1 MNNSLNFLKNYII
14 ILIIVFANY
23 NFYAQEDNIFH
34 NRDFWKTKPSINQVD
49 SCINAGNSPSELD
62 KFAFDA
68 TSWAIIEDNS
78 DETVKYLM
86 SMEGNDVNKKTHDG
100 RTYIFWAMYRNNL
113 NLMNYLVKSGAKTDI
128 IDSHGYSLMN
138 FGAVTGQLNTKLY
151 DFCLENGANIK
162 KQKNNDGANPLLLV
176 SPFMEDENLITYF
189 AEKGIDINETDN
201 NGNGIFNYSAKRGNQ
216 KIMDLL
222 IKKGINYKENPI
234 SNTNAM
240 IFASYGTRK
249 FQNSLGTYKYLDSIG
264 VDPKVVTKDGETP
277 LQNLAFKVKD
287 LEIINFFIQK
297 GASVDQTNSD
307 GNNALINACYYNDS
321 SVISLLLKHTNN
333 INQQNQEG
341 KSALTNAVSRNTIE
355 NIKLLIDKGCDIN
368 VKDNN
373 GNGLLY
379 YAIKYSQKSK
389 MNLFSEKFDYL
400 ISKGLNPKTNNK
412 KGENLYH
419 AAVEKNNMEIIKKIG
434 DYNIDINT
442 VNKDGMTALHIAAM
456 KANNSDIMK
465 LLIELGADI
474 KSKTNFG
481 ETAFDLASENEQLLK
496 SKVNIN
502 FLR

>member
-1 MNNSLNFLKNYII
+1 MNSSLNFLKNYII

-23 NFYAQEDNIFH
+23 NFYAQVDNIFH

-49 SCINAGNSPSELD
+49 SCIKAGNSPSELD

-113 NLMNYLVKSGAKTDI
+113 DLMNYLVKSGAKTDI

-176 SPFMEDENLITYF
+176 SPFMEDENLIAYF
-189 AEKGIDINETDN
+189 TEKGIDINETDN

-264 VDPKVVTKDGETP
+264 KGDLYESELSNAGP
-277 LQNLAFKVKD
+277 LQQVGINDQLNPLNPVSGYQQATPPLLDGTKGFPVTVSGPETIASVNPFKV
-287 LEIINFFIQK
+287 
-297 GASVDQTNSD
+297 
-307 GNNALINACYYNDS
+307 
-321 SVISLLLKHTNN
+321 
-333 INQQNQEG
+333 
-341 KSALTNAVSRNTIE
+341 
-355 NIKLLIDKGCDIN
+355 
-368 VKDNN
+368 
-373 GNGLLY
+373 
-379 YAIKYSQKSK
+379 
-389 MNLFSEKFDYL
+389 
-400 ISKGLNPKTNNK
+400 
-412 KGENLYH
+412 
-419 AAVEKNNMEIIKKIG
+419 
-434 DYNIDINT
+434 
-442 VNKDGMTALHIAAM
+442 
-456 KANNSDIMK
+456 
-465 LLIELGADI
+465 
-474 KSKTNFG
+474 
-481 ETAFDLASENEQLLK
+481 
-496 SKVNIN
+496 
-502 FLR
+502 

>member
-1 MNNSLNFLKNYII
+1 MKTKKFKLNLVLTII
-14 ILIIVFANY
+14 IFCFFSNVT
-23 NFYAQEDNIFH
+23 AQEKNILH
-34 NRDFWKTKPSINQVD
+34 NRDFWKTNPSINQVD
-49 SCINAGNSPSELD
+49 SCIKAGNSPSELD

-78 DETVKYLM
+78 DEIVKYLM

-113 NLMNYLVKSGAKTDI
+113 DLMNYLVKSGAKTDI

-234 SNTNAM
+234 SNSNAM

-249 FQNSLGTYKYLDSIG
+249 FQNTLETYKYLDSIG

-277 LQNLAFKVKD
+277 LQNIAFKVKD
-287 LEIINFFIQK
+287 LEIFNYFIQN

-307 GNNALINACYYNDS
+307 GNNALINACYYNES

-333 INQQNQEG
+333 INQQNLEG

-355 NIKLLIDKGCDIN
+355 NIKLLIDKGCDID

-389 MNLFSEKFDYL
+389 MNVFNEKFDYL
-400 ISKGLNPKTNNK
+400 INKGLNPKTHNN

-419 AAVEKNNMEIIKKIG
+419 VAIEKNNMEIIKKIG
-434 DYNIDINT
+434 DYNININT

-456 KANNSDIMK
+456 KANNSDIMR
-465 LLIELGADI
+465 LLSEKGADI
-474 KSKTNFG
+474 TSKTNFG
-481 ETAFDLASENEQLLK
+481 ETAFDLASENELLIK
-496 SKVNIN
+496 SKTKLD
-502 FLR
+502 FLK

>member
-1 MNNSLNFLKNYII
+1 MNSSLNFLKNYII

-23 NFYAQEDNIFH
+23 NFYAQVDNIFH

-49 SCINAGNSPSELD
+49 SCIKAGNSPSELD

-113 NLMNYLVKSGAKTDI
+113 ALMNYLFEKGAKTDI

-138 FGAVTGQLNTKLY
+138 FGAVTGQTNPQLYNFCINKGADIKL
-151 DFCLENGANIK
+151 
-162 KQKNNDGANPLLLV
+162 QKNNDGANPLLLLA
-176 SPFMEDENLITYF
+176 PFLEDEELIDYF
-189 AEKGIDINETDN
+189 TKKGIDINETDN

-222 IKKGINYKENPI
+222 IKKGINYKDNPI
-234 SNTNAM
+234 SNSNAM

-249 FQNSLGTYKYLDSIG
+249 FQNSLETYKYLDSIG

-277 LQNLAFKVKD
+277 LQNIAFKVKD
-287 LEIINFFIQK
+287 LEIFNYFIQN

-333 INQQNQEG
+333 INQQNLEG
-341 KSALTNAVSRNTIE
+341 KSALTNAVSRNTIK

-368 VKDNN
+368 VKDNDE
-373 GNGLLY
+373 NGLLY
-379 YAIKYSQKSK
+379 YTIKYSQKSK
-389 MNLFSEKFDYL
+389 MNVFNEKFNYL
-400 ISKGLNPKTNNK
+400 INKGLNPKTHNK
-412 KGENLYH
+412 KEETLYH
-419 AAVEKNNMEIIKKIG
+419 AAIEKNNMEIIKKIG
-434 DYNIDINT
+434 DYNININT

-456 KANNSDIMK
+456 KSKNSNMMK

-474 KSKTNFG
+474 TSKTNFG
-481 ETAFDLASENEQLLK
+481 ETAFDLASENELLIK
-496 SKVNIN
+496 SKTKLD
-502 FLR
+502 FLK